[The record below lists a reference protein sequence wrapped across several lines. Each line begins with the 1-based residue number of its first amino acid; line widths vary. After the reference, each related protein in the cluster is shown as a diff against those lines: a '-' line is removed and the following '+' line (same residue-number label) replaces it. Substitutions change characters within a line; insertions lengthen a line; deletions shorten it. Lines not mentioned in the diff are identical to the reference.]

1 MERPARQVFVISDLH
16 VGGVYPDSDDPQD
29 RGFRI
34 STQVPQLTAFVT
46 ALADKQPGEPAI
58 ELVINGDFVD
68 FLAERDSSSAG
79 WQPFVQD
86 PQAAVRK
93 LEAIVER
100 DSALFAA
107 LGRLLS
113 RGHRLTVT
121 LGNHDIELALPPV
134 RKRLMELLGVEGH
147 HQFHFVYDGE
157 AYVIGDVLIEHGNR
171 YDLFNVVD
179 HDALRRLRSLL
190 SRNQAVPA
198 EQQFNAP
205 AGSHIVASI
214 MNPVKASYPFIDLLK
229 PETGAAMPILL
240 ALEPGVRGQLG
251 RLALMV
257 KQARKHRLASAA
269 MPGFGGDI
277 RADGD
282 AGGSFGQDIG
292 SFDDDMGAD
301 VTVSHGDDGDHGDSG
316 DYGDRGDDALAAVV
330 AEAMGDD
337 ADGFLT
343 ELSQPTSV
351 GEDISAA
358 DFFDRSM
365 GLANLLLARS
375 GDDVERRLPSLLKAL
390 RAVQGDK
397 SFDRSIE
404 TACEYLDAARALA
417 RGGFRCV
424 VFGHTHLAKRVVLE
438 DDALYINTGT
448 WADVMGFPK
457 EILAGSD
464 EEALAGLREFV
475 QDIGTGKLNRWIRF
489 GATYARLDMDA
500 DHRLMQAELLDFEGP
515 EGM

>member
-1 MERPARQVFVISDLH
+1 MEMPARQVFVISDLH

-58 ELVINGDFVD
+58 ELVINGDFID
-68 FLAERDSSSAG
+68 FLAESDSSSAG
-79 WQPFVQD
+79 WQPFVAD
-86 PQAAVRK
+86 PEAAARK

-100 DSALFAA
+100 DRALFAA

-134 RKRLMELLGVEGH
+134 RKRLMELMGVEGH

-171 YDLFNVVD
+171 YDMFNVVD
-179 HDALRRLRSLL
+179 HDALRRFRSLL

-205 AGSHIVASI
+205 TGSHIVASI
-214 MNPVKASYPFIDLLK
+214 MNPVKTSYPFIDLLK
-229 PETGAAMPILL
+229 PETGAAVPILL
-240 ALEPGVRGQLG
+240 ALEPGARDQLG

-257 KQARKHRLASAA
+257 KRARKHKLASAA

-277 RADGD
+277 RAEGD

-301 VTVSHGDDGDHGDSG
+301 ATVSHGDIGDSG
-316 DYGDRGDDALAAVV
+316 DDSEDALAAVV
-330 AEAMGDD
+330 SEAMGDD
-337 ADGFLT
+337 ADGFLV
-343 ELSQPTSV
+343 EINPPASI

-365 GLANLLLARS
+365 GLANLLLAPS

-404 TACEYLDAARALA
+404 TAREYLDAAQALA

-448 WADVMGFPK
+448 WADVMRFPM

-464 EEALAGLREFV
+464 EEALAKLREFV

-489 GATYARLDMDA
+489 GATYARLDLDA

>member
-1 MERPARQVFVISDLH
+1 MVRPARQVFVISDLH

-34 STQVPQLTAFVT
+34 NTQVPQLTAFVT

-68 FLAERDSSSAG
+68 FLAESDSSSAG
-79 WQPFVQD
+79 WQPFVPD
-86 PQAAVRK
+86 PQAAARR

-100 DSALFAA
+100 DRALFTA

-134 RKRLMELLGVEGH
+134 RKRLMELIGVEGH

-171 YDLFNVVD
+171 YDMFNVVD
-179 HDALRRLRSLL
+179 HDALRRFRSLL

-205 AGSHIVASI
+205 TGSHIVASI
-214 MNPVKASYPFIDLLK
+214 MNPVKTSYPFIDLLK
-229 PETGAAMPILL
+229 PETGAAVPILL
-240 ALEPGVRGQLG
+240 ALEPGARNQLG

-257 KQARKHRLASAA
+257 KRARKHRLSSAA

-277 RADGD
+277 RAEGD
-282 AGGSFGQDIG
+282 ASGSFGQDIG
-292 SFDDDMGAD
+292 SFDDDMGVDAA
-301 VTVSHGDDGDHGDSG
+301 VSHGDFGDSG
-316 DYGDRGDDALAAVV
+316 DYGERGDDALAAVV
-330 AEAMGDD
+330 SEAMGDD
-337 ADGFLT
+337 ADGFLAEFT
-343 ELSQPTSV
+343 QPAPI

-365 GLANLLLARS
+365 GLASLLLARS

-404 TACEYLDAARALA
+404 TAREYLDAARALA

-448 WADVMGFPK
+448 WADVMGFPM

-464 EEALAGLREFV
+464 EAALAKLREFV

-489 GATYARLDMDA
+489 GATYARLDLDA

-515 EGM
+515 GGL

>member
-1 MERPARQVFVISDLH
+1 MEKPARQVFVVSDLH
-16 VGGVYPDSDDPQD
+16 VGGVYPDSDDPQE

-34 STQVPQLTAFVT
+34 NTQVPQLTAFVT

-68 FLAERDSSSAG
+68 FLAESDPSSAG
-79 WQPFVQD
+79 WQAFVPD
-86 PQAAVRK
+86 PEAATRK

-100 DSALFAA
+100 DKALFAA
-107 LGRLLS
+107 LGHLLS

-134 RKRLMELLGVEGH
+134 RKRLMELMGVEGH

-171 YDLFNVVD
+171 YDMFNVVD
-179 HDALRRLRSLL
+179 HDALRRFRSLL

-205 AGSHIVASI
+205 TGSHIVASI
-214 MNPVKASYPFIDLLK
+214 MNPVKTSYPFIDLLK
-229 PETGAAMPILL
+229 PETGAAVPILL
-240 ALEPGVRGQLG
+240 ALEPGARSQLG

-257 KQARKHRLASAA
+257 KRARKHRLSSAA

-277 RADGD
+277 RAEGD
-282 AGGSFGQDIG
+282 AGGAFGQDIG
-292 SFDDDMGAD
+292 SFDDDLGAAA
-301 VTVSHGDDGDHGDSG
+301 VSHGDYGNSG
-316 DYGDRGDDALAAVV
+316 DGSDDALAAVV
-330 AEAMGDD
+330 SEAMGDD
-337 ADGFLT
+337 ADGFLA
-343 ELSQPTSV
+343 EFSQPASM
-351 GEDISAA
+351 GEDISAV

-365 GLANLLLARS
+365 GLASLLLARS

-390 RAVQGDK
+390 RALQGDK
-397 SFDRSIE
+397 SFDRSVE
-404 TACEYLDAARALA
+404 TAREYLDAAQALA

-438 DDALYINTGT
+438 NDALYINTGT
-448 WADVMGFPK
+448 WADVMRFPT

-464 EEALAGLREFV
+464 QEALAGLREFV

-489 GATYARLDMDA
+489 GATYARLDLDA
-500 DHRLMQAELLDFEGP
+500 DHRLIQAELLDFEGP